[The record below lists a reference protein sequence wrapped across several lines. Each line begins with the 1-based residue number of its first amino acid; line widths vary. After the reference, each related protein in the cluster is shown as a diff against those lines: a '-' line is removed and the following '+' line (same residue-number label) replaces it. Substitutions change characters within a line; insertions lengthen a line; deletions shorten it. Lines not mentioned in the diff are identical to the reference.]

1 MRTLIARDLD
11 EAYQSV
17 DVLVSP
23 ATPTTAFAL
32 GEKVDDPLAMYLFD
46 LCTLPLNLAGHCGM
60 SVPSGLSPDD
70 GLPVGLQI
78 MAPALA
84 DDRLYRVGCRLR
96 GRPRAAAVGDL
107 RAAGPGGRRVRRID
121 SAIVRRRWTQLCVN
135 SARCGRSARQDKGMR
150 IGILT
155 GGGDCPGLNAVI
167 RAVVRTCDARYGSSV
182 VGFQDGWRG
191 LLENRRMQLD
201 NDDRNDR
208 LLAKGGTV
216 LGTARVHPDKLR
228 AGLNQIK
235 QTLDD
240 NGIDVL
246 IPIGGEGTLTAAH
259 WLSEENV
266 PVVGVPKTI
275 DNDIDCTDVTF
286 GHDTALTVATDAID
300 RLHSTAESHQR
311 VMLVE
316 VMGRHAGWI
325 ALNAGLASGAHMTL
339 IPEQPFDVEEVCR
352 LVKRRFQRGDSHFIC
367 VVAEGAKPV
376 PGSIA
381 LREGGIDE
389 FGHER
394 FTGVAAQLAIE
405 VEKRIN
411 KEVRVTVLG
420 HVQRGGTPT
429 AYDRVLATRFG
440 VNAADAA
447 HAGEYGQMV
456 SLRGQDIGRVSL
468 ADATRQ
474 LKLVPESRYDDAAA
488 FFG

>member
-1 MRTLIARDLD
+1 M
-11 EAYQSV
+11 
-17 DVLVSP
+17 
-23 ATPTTAFAL
+23 
-32 GEKVDDPLAMYLFD
+32 DP
-46 LCTLPLNLAGHCGM
+46 
-60 SVPSGLSPDD
+60 
-70 GLPVGLQI
+70 
-78 MAPALA
+78 
-84 DDRLYRVGCRLR
+84 
-96 GRPRAAAVGDL
+96 
-107 RAAGPGGRRVRRID
+107 
-121 SAIVRRRWTQLCVN
+121 
-135 SARCGRSARQDKGMR
+135 MR
-150 IGILT
+150 IGVLT

-167 RAVVRTCDARYGSSV
+167 RAVVRTCDARYDSTV

-191 LLENRRMQLD
+191 LLENRRVQLY
-201 NDDRNDR
+201 NDDRNER
-208 LLAKGGTV
+208 LLAKGGTM
-216 LGTARVHPDKLR
+216 LGTSRTNPEKLR
-228 AGLNQIK
+228 AGLADIK
-235 QTLDD
+235 QTLED

-259 WLSEENV
+259 WLNEEGV

-286 GHDTALTVATDAID
+286 GHDTALQIATEAID

-325 ALNAGLASGAHMTL
+325 ALNSGLASGAHMTL
-339 IPEQPFDVEEVCR
+339 IPEQPYYVEEVCR
-352 LVKRRFQRGDSHFIC
+352 MVKKRFQKGQSHFIC

-376 PGSIA
+376 EGSME
-381 LREGGIDE
+381 LRSGGMDE

-394 FTGVAAQLAIE
+394 FTGVAQQLAME
-405 VEKRIN
+405 VEKRIR

-447 HAGEYGQMV
+447 HSGEYGMMV
-456 SLRGQDIGRVSL
+456 SLRGEDIGRVPL
-468 ADATRQ
+468 ADAVRQ
-474 LKLVPESRYDDAAA
+474 LKLVPETRYDDAAA

>member
-1 MRTLIARDLD
+1 
-11 EAYQSV
+11 
-17 DVLVSP
+17 
-23 ATPTTAFAL
+23 
-32 GEKVDDPLAMYLFD
+32 
-46 LCTLPLNLAGHCGM
+46 
-60 SVPSGLSPDD
+60 
-70 GLPVGLQI
+70 
-78 MAPALA
+78 
-84 DDRLYRVGCRLR
+84 
-96 GRPRAAAVGDL
+96 
-107 RAAGPGGRRVRRID
+107 
-121 SAIVRRRWTQLCVN
+121 
-135 SARCGRSARQDKGMR
+135 MR
-150 IGILT
+150 IGTLT

-167 RAVVRTCDARYGSSV
+167 RAIVRTCDVRYGSTV

-191 LLENRRMQLD
+191 LLENRRINLA

-208 LLAKGGTV
+208 LLAKGGTM
-216 LGTARVHPDKLR
+216 LGTARVHPEKLR
-228 AGLNQIK
+228 AGLDQIK

-286 GHDTALTVATDAID
+286 GHDTALMVASEAID

-339 IPEQPFDVEEVCR
+339 IPEQPYDIEEVCR
-352 LVKRRFQRGDSHFIC
+352 LIKQRFVRGDSHFIC
-367 VVAEGAKPV
+367 VVAEGAKPAE
-376 PGSIA
+376 GTMQ
-381 LREGGIDE
+381 LRQGGIDE
-389 FGHER
+389 FGHEK
-394 FTGVAAQLAIE
+394 FTGVAQQLGIE

-429 AYDRVLATRFG
+429 AFDRVLATRFG
-440 VNAADAA
+440 LAAIDAV
-447 HAGEYGQMV
+447 HAGEWGKMTALRATDIELVDLGQAVKQLRTVPVEEYERYGV
-456 SLRGQDIGRVSL
+456 L
-468 ADATRQ
+468 
-474 LKLVPESRYDDAAA
+474 
-488 FFG
+488 FG